1 MYIPQPV
8 KINLKDGVVET
19 AGGIRKITVVFMELL
34 DVEIAV
40 SDDKDTL
47 DQACFH
53 RCLCD
58 PCFWFC
64 CSCSDLS
71 FENTGSP
78 LDSFV
83 CARARYLELAPTM
96 RHTYH
101 ASISLSPVKSALLHS
116 AMTQTVGLD
125 RFGCGDR

>member
-47 DQACFH
+47 DQVD
-53 RCLCD
+53 CD
-58 PCFWFC
+58 LFRSSKRSVNI
-64 CSCSDLS
+64 SCRAAGSGAVGQQTTTY
-71 FENTGSP
+71 FETVF
-78 LDSFV
+78 LDWS
-83 CARARYLELAPTM
+83 
-96 RHTYH
+96 TYIAGEISH
-101 ASISLSPVKSALLHS
+101 EIPAS
-116 AMTQTVGLD
+116 
-125 RFGCGDR
+125 C

>member
-8 KINLKDGVVET
+8 KIKLKDGVVET

-53 RCLCD
+53 
-58 PCFWFC
+58 WFRDVLLP
-64 CSCSDLS
+64 SITTVAP
-71 FENTGSP
+71 NGS
-78 LDSFV
+78 
-83 CARARYLELAPTM
+83 
-96 RHTYH
+96 
-101 ASISLSPVKSALLHS
+101 
-116 AMTQTVGLD
+116 
-125 RFGCGDR
+125 